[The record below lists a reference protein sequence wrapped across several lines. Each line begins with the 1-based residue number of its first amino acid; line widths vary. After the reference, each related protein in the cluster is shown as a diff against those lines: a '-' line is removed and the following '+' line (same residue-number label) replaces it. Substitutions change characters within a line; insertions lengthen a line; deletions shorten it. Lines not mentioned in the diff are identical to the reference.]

1 MKISRKVVL
10 FFVVCLFH
18 FLKIFAY
25 VKQTPPPPTQFSNN
39 DGTPPPPPPG
49 MDIDE
54 NLTILVIMAI
64 IFGIYIIY
72 NQQAKTKKTPI

>member
-25 VKQTPPPPTQFSNN
+25 VKQTPPPPTQFSSS
-39 DGTPPPPPPG
+39 DGTPPPPPG

-54 NLTILVIMAI
+54 NLTTLVIMAI